1 MDDRDL
7 DALVAELTRHVT
19 PTYQLISYVTNS
31 GNNISATA
39 CIQLDKQGETLQAVS
54 LGDGPIDAAFLALE
68 QMLGHHFELED
79 FQIQAVTEGREA
91 MGDALVKLR
100 HGGKVYP
107 GHGLSTDIIGASIQA
122 YLHAVNKIVY
132 EEQNV

>member
-79 FQIQAVTEGREA
+79 FQIQAVTEGRRPW
-91 MGDALVKLR
+91 GT
-100 HGGKVYP
+100 P
-107 GHGLSTDIIGASIQA
+107 W
-122 YLHAVNKIVY
+122 
-132 EEQNV
+132 